1 MKRRTMLPLM
11 IAVVMIGAAC
21 GDEGSP
27 PIGPGATSS
36 ITTAGITTVRVPPDT
51 NTTGVSVPATS
62 TSTSTTTTTSSTL
75 PPLLGLG
82 LEVIAEGLDVPVF
95 LASPPGDDRLF
106 VVEKP
111 GRILILGDGGAGD
124 RVFLDLSTLTSE
136 DHMEQGLLGIAFH
149 PAYAENGT
157 FFVHYT
163 NNSGTST
170 LAEYRVSIGD
180 PDLADRESGRV
191 LLTQEQPAGNHN
203 GGMIAFGPDGYLY
216 MALGDGGGG
225 NDRYGNG
232 QRTDTLLGAILRL
245 DVDGGDPYAIP
256 PDNPFAEGGGAAQ
269 VWAFGLRNPWRFSID
284 DGLLYIADVGQK
296 EWEEID
302 VAPIGEAGLNYG
314 WPIVEGDVCFQS
326 EPCDTTGL
334 MMPVAVYGHDEG
346 CSVTGGYVYRG
357 PAIPEL
363 AGHYFYADWCGG
375 WVRSFRY
382 DGGEAVDL
390 ADWSSDLGQIGRI
403 VSFGRDA
410 FGEVYVLTQEG
421 AIFEIVPRR

>member
-256 PDNPFAEGGGAAQ
+256 PDNPCAEGSGAAQ